1 MQVISRYDRE
11 VSATGLRRPGGRSA
25 RVRAAVHAAVLEILE
40 ENPWD
45 ALTVAMV
52 AERSGV
58 HQATIYRRWESLS
71 GVLDD
76 VVAEQ
81 IAQTAPIPDTGSL
94 RGDLGAYAE
103 QVAAH
108 LAGSLGTLILRAAFV
123 DLGTGTRPR
132 MPPAVMEREQPL
144 RAMLDRAGARGED
157 PPAHDQLIDVVL
169 APLYFHTLF
178 GTPLDAEGAHVLVDR
193 LLALTAQRQSPGVP
207 PPP

>member
-1 MQVISRYDRE
+1 MMALM
-11 VSATGLRRPGGRSA
+11 SATQLQRPGGRSA
-25 RVRAAVHAAVLEILE
+25 RVRAAVHAAVLELVT

-58 HQATIYRRWESLS
+58 HQATIYRRWDSLA

-94 RGDLGAYAE
+94 RGDLEAYAE

-108 LAGSLGTLILRAAFV
+108 LAASLGTLILRAAFV
-123 DLGTGTRPR
+123 DLGTGARPR
-132 MPPAVMEREQPL
+132 MPPAVMEREEPL
-144 RAMLDRAGARGED
+144 KAMLDRAEARGEHA
-157 PPAHDQLIDVVL
+157 PTHAQLMDVVL

-178 GTPLDAEGAHVLVDR
+178 GTPLDAGQARALVDR
-193 LLALTAQRQSPGVP
+193 LLTLAAQHP
-207 PPP
+207 PAP